1 VEGLTAFILTN
12 LRYTNQSLTLG
23 EFDILK
29 TGNIITILLFGI
41 IFLLIFLNIFN
52 SSKLSLLSL
61 VIILICSVGGLLTL
75 IFFNLL
81 QFKDEKVFYVIIFSV
96 INLFILTGL
105 LQLYLSKSGRLQIIR
120 NLFLTVFIFLLSA
133 SALFLSVYFYQDDY
147 NLISEKKIDSD
158 AGIIFGAAVWGGNR
172 PSPVL
177 RERIN
182 KGYEMWQKQ
191 FVKKLVLTGGGS
203 PNEMTEADVAKNELI
218 KYGMK
223 ENSLIIE
230 NSSNSTIE
238 QIFFLRDKLYRR
250 QKWNSVVLISDNF
263 HLLRV
268 KEIADFNGI
277 KNYTVSTDTPLSA
290 EGKLVYCIKE
300 VFAILSF
307 WMFGIG

>member
-1 VEGLTAFILTN
+1 M
-12 LRYTNQSLTLG
+12 
-23 EFDILK
+23 
-29 TGNIITILLFGI
+29 
-41 IFLLIFLNIFN
+41 LIFL
-52 SSKLSLLSL
+52 
-61 VIILICSVGGLLTL
+61 ICS
-75 IFFNLL
+75 
-81 QFKDEKVFYVIIFSV
+81 
-96 INLFILTGL
+96 
-105 LQLYLSKSGRLQIIR
+105 
-120 NLFLTVFIFLLSA
+120 
-133 SALFLSVYFYQDDY
+133 SALFVSVYLYQDDY
-147 NLISEKKIDSD
+147 KLISEQNTSSD

-182 KGYEMWQKQ
+182 KGYEMWQKKY
-191 FVKKLVLTGGGS
+191 VKRLVLTGGGS

-223 ENSLIIE
+223 DNSLIIE
-230 NSSNSTIE
+230 NTSNSTIE

-250 QKWNSVVLISDNF
+250 QNWENVILISDNF

-277 KNYTVSTDTPLSA
+277 NNLTISTDTPLSA